1 MMRSIIAMAALAS
14 TTFAQLPEY
23 VISKNGELW
32 TDDTCVTGKKQSPV
46 NLREK
51 NWTTYRSSAVS
62 TVVATDYL
70 DTKDWIGQ

>member
-32 TDDTCVTGKKQSPV
+32 TDDKCVNGKEQSPV

-51 NWTTYRSSAVS
+51 NWTTYRSSEVS
-62 TVVATDYL
+62 TVAVTDYL
-70 DTKDWIGQ
+70 DTKEWAG